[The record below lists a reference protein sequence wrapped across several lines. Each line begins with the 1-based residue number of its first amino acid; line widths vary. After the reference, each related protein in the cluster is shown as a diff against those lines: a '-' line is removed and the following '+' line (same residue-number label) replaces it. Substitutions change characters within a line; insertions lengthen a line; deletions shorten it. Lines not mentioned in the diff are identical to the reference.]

1 MDKYKVLLYPQ
12 AYRDIEEIYMYL
24 AFNKL
29 APDAAKRQTDRIKE
43 AIEFLSAFPNAHQDR
58 LEGKFAGKG
67 YKQLLIDSYMA
78 IYKVDDAEKIV
89 KVITVQYQGKDI

>member
-1 MDKYKVLLYPQ
+1 MDEYKVLLYPQ

-29 APDAAKRQTDRIKE
+29 APDAAKGQTDRIKE
-43 AIEFLSAFPNAHQDR
+43 AIELLSAFPNAHQDR

-67 YKQLLIDSYMA
+67 YKQLLIHNYMA